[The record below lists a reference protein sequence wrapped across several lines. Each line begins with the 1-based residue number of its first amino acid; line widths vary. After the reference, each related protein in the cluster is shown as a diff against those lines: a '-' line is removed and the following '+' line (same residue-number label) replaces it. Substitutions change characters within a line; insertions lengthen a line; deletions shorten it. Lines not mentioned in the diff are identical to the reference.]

1 VGFFIL
7 TNMEDFQNKPNC
19 LVIAHLGNKTKKSQR
34 WSYSIVEW
42 FGIFTAKIILKN
54 TYKKMIVCNAK
65 SASITEIKRE
75 VELLPQH
82 ESLDIILNVHGLKT
96 GIFLFENEFIPISTF
111 CELFKQHKLRLV
123 YSTACYGKYHLQEW
137 ANVKAKSAIGAAA
150 VNGNALTEYPFFLYY
165 WKKEHFSE
173 VALQKSS
180 FIKLN
185 QLQDII
191 ARKIFGFK
199 EVNSSKTIL
208 GKAHI
213 NS

>member
-1 VGFFIL
+1 
-7 TNMEDFQNKPNC
+7 MEDFQNKPNC

-111 CELFKQHKLRLV
+111 CELFKQHNLRLV

-137 ANVKAKSAIGAAA
+137 MYVNAKSAIGAEA
-150 VNGNALTEYPFFLYY
+150 VNGNAISEYPYFLYS
-165 WKKEHFSE
+165 WKMGLTSKM
-173 VALQKSS
+173 ALQKAS
-180 FIKLN
+180 FYQLN
-185 QLQDII
+185 RFQDSL
-191 ARKIFGFK
+191 ARKAFGFK
-199 EVNSSKTIL
+199 DVDSSKTISGNISIL
-208 GKAHI
+208 E
-213 NS
+213 

>member
-1 VGFFIL
+1 MIDL
-7 TNMEDFQNKPNC
+7 KTNSNC
-19 LVIAHLGNKTKKSQR
+19 LIIAHLSNKAKKSQR
-34 WSYSIVEW
+34 WGFNIVEW
-42 FGIFTAKIILKN
+42 LGIITAKIILTNNYNKILVCR
-54 TYKKMIVCNAK
+54 KKEAAIF
-65 SASITEIKRE
+65 EIKRKIAQI
-75 VELLPQH
+75 PQH
-82 ESLDIILNVHGLKT
+82 ETLDIILNVHGLKN

-137 ANVKAKSAIGAAA
+137 AKVKAKSAIGAAA
-150 VNGNALTEYPFFLYY
+150 VNGNALTEYPIFLYY